1 MAGNP
6 LTEEQYQQLDTA
18 VTGVIDRRIVG
29 RRLIALANGSPFG
42 FGTQNIKNYIMED
55 MGDAIL
61 SMKLT
66 ENQDAVGYT
75 STSLDIPIIHK
86 EFEIDRRDLQSSRTT
101 GQPLDMT
108 NAERAAVKVANLED
122 ELIIEGS
129 GAFDGLYDSAGNDY
143 STSADFG
150 TAGNAIKAV
159 KGAMAL
165 LLADKIYPPYNLTLN
180 EEQYS
185 EIVAPRATT
194 SDVSELDIV
203 RKMLNGGAGDGTPGS
218 VGMGMGNIYVTPTIT
233 AGTALISATPSTEY
247 ADLVV
252 AQDVKVETEILE
264 KSQNLFGRVFEA
276 LVPRVKQDV
285 AFCKLSDV

>member
-1 MAGNP
+1 MAGTP
-6 LTEEQYQQLDTA
+6 LTVEQKEKLDTA
-18 VTGVIDRRIVG
+18 VTGVIDKRIVG
-29 RRLIALANGSPFG
+29 RRLIALSDGSPLG
-42 FGTQNIKNYIMED
+42 FGTQSIKNYILED

-66 ENQDAVGYT
+66 ENQDAIGYT
-75 STSLDIPIIHK
+75 STTLDIPIIHK
-86 EFEIDRRDLQSSRTT
+86 EFEIDRRDLASSRKT
-101 GQPLDMT
+101 GQPLDTT
-108 NAERAAVKVANLED
+108 NAVRAAVKVANLED

-143 STSADFG
+143 STTKDFG
-150 TAGNAIKAV
+150 TAGNAIVAV

-185 EIVAPRATT
+185 EILAPRAAT

-203 RKMLNGGAGDGTPGS
+203 RQMINGGAGDGTAGS
-218 VGMGMGNIYVTPTIT
+218 VGTGAGNIYVTPTMT
-233 AGTALISATPSTEY
+233 AATGLLCATPDTAY

-252 AQDVKVETEILE
+252 AQDVVTETEILE
-264 KSQNLFGRVFEA
+264 KSKNLFGRIFEA
-276 LVPRVKQDV
+276 LVPRIKQDV
-285 AFCKLSDV
+285 AFCKLSDI